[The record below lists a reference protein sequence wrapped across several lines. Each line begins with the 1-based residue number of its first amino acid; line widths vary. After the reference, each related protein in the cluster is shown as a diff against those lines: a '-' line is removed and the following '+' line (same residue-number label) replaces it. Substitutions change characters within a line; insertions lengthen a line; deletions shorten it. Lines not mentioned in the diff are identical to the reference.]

1 MTTPNDHVALNG
13 QWTIIRKFEEGEV
26 YVSISGRYDDDG
38 IAQFTFAVRRSNE
51 QRFIPTSELPAA
63 SRLIDEAMAFIV
75 AREEFELNL
84 RAEQLEKRR
93 KAEDERIEKARN
105 KKKQYLANVEKRREE
120 NRKRASRA
128 S

>member
-63 SRLIDEAMAFIV
+63 SRLIDEAMAFI
-75 AREEFELNL
+75 
-84 RAEQLEKRR
+84 
-93 KAEDERIEKARN
+93 IECMSTPPAW
-105 KKKQYLANVEKRREE
+105 
-120 NRKRASRA
+120 ASGLPVTCEA
-128 S
+128 KYAQTYGEC